1 MAPHCATSVCAFMR
15 REYASTSV
23 CERWAPAGGCSLII
37 VRGAAGYQLQV
48 ICCRLQQIIQ
58 ASGTKPKLTAAR
70 ESSAFPALSRRG
82 YPTLEPT
89 AGTAHGPCG
98 VGSMVYTCINALLSV
113 PTVMFVCVCQRQGAV
128 SVKDEERHQ
137 SRTRSSISQGRGA
150 ASVKDEERH
159 QSRTRSARRCA
170 PISHKDK
177 EHRVL
182 GRHVSTN
189 GRHDAARA
197 AAYPGRAVPQDAK
210 RGPPRRGARAR
221 PPGQPGHHGDAAPH
235 PHLPAGVPAPPPR
248 PLTLCVCHARR
259 VRLMRGAMRGA
270 CA

>member
-98 VGSMVYTCINALLSV
+98 VVHLHQRIAVGAHRH
-113 PTVMFVCVCQRQGAV
+113 VCVCLSKTRSGISQGRGAA
-128 SVKDEERHQ
+128 SVKDEEQHQ

-150 ASVKDEERH
+150 ASVKDEERTALCSY
-159 QSRTRSARRCA
+159 QSQGQGASCA
-170 PISHKDK
+170 WPSRID
-177 EHRVL
+177 
-182 GRHVSTN
+182 
-189 GRHDAARA
+189 
-197 AAYPGRAVPQDAK
+197 
-210 RGPPRRGARAR
+210 
-221 PPGQPGHHGDAAPH
+221 
-235 PHLPAGVPAPPPR
+235 
-248 PLTLCVCHARR
+248 
-259 VRLMRGAMRGA
+259 
-270 CA
+270 